1 MKLNLENLNA
11 GICYIDVMGTFN
23 EVTMIEDGNHK
34 DDAAD
39 DGIYGAQIPRF
50 PATTQVRC

>member
-23 EVTMIEDGNHK
+23 EVTMIEDGNLK

-39 DGIYGAQIPRF
+39 DGIYGAQIPEF
-50 PATTQVRC
+50 PVTTLVRC